1 MISFLTILA
10 HYFYQNTK
18 ENMNLLTFTLVLI
31 GVLLNAAAQLFLKA
45 GTNALGQLYD
55 NQSGIVISLLLIH
68 LS

>member
-1 MISFLTILA
+1 MS
-10 HYFYQNTK
+10 
-18 ENMNLLTFTLVLI
+18 LLTFTLVLT

-45 GTNALGQLYD
+45 GSNALSHLSD